1 MTRTRV
7 TSRSWWRQAAAIL
20 RALESSGIPIAR
32 LRRAPTTCGPVPVR
46 IWEASFAVG
55 DIADVMEDLDVPVAA
70 DPFRELGGYSLE
82 ASGLVIA

>member
-1 MTRTRV
+1 
-7 TSRSWWRQAAAIL
+7 
-20 RALESSGIPIAR
+20 
-32 LRRAPTTCGPVPVR
+32 VPVR